1 MSQYSYE
8 EGYVGTNYE
17 EGSNFVSSDS
27 MGHTGDPNLDL
38 EYERHRQAMPEQ
50 VQNFLQY
57 FQKVLN
63 DQNVYEIENCYENGW
78 NQLSER
84 FYASEPWPEAESVA
98 PVVSNDP
105 LFLIVYKELYFR
117 HIYARI
123 SSGPSQ
129 EQRFK
134 SYYNY
139 CDLFNYILNADG
151 PVALDLPNQWLWDII
166 DEFIY
171 QFQAFTQ
178 YRCKLSKKPDDEI
191 DVLRSSPKIWNIHS
205 VLNVLHSL
213 VDKSKINEQLE
224 AYNTGKDQ
232 ETIADI
238 AGQFGRCSLYK
249 MLGYFSL
256 IGLLR
261 LHSLL
266 GDYHQALSVL
276 EHINITKKSTV
287 YSRVPVPECQITTYY
302 YVGFAHMM
310 MRHYQAAIDTFS
322 SILTYI
328 QRTKNTALQR
338 SSQYKMDM
346 INKQTDQMFNLLA
359 LCSNLY
365 PVRVDE
371 SLAQT
376 MREKVGSDKWQ
387 RLQKSEK
394 SAFEECFSFGCPKFL
409 SPVAP
414 NFDAG
419 PLNSHKEPMIHQ
431 CKVFLEEVEQQVQLP
446 TIRSFLK
453 LYSTMPVEKLA
464 IFLGMEVDDFTAQL
478 TCIKHKMIHARTDKD
493 IEGQLEVDFYID
505 GDMVHIADTKIER
518 GYADY
523 FIKQIHKF
531 EELNY
536 HVSQLT

>member
-1 MSQYSYE
+1 MNPYNYDE
-8 EGYVGTNYE
+8 AYDEYGAPHVG
-17 EGSNFVSSDS
+17 GDS
-27 MGHTGDPNLDL
+27 MGHTGNPTLDL
-38 EYERHRQAMPEQ
+38 EYERHRQALPEG
-50 VQNFLQY
+50 VQNFLLY
-57 FQKVLN
+57 FQRVLN
-63 DQNVYEIENCYENGW
+63 AQDVYEIESCYENGW
-78 NQLSER
+78 NQLTER
-84 FYASEPWPEAESVA
+84 YYASEPWPDAESITH
-98 PVVSNDP
+98 VVGNDAM
-105 LFLIVYKELYFR
+105 FLILYKELYFR
-117 HIYARI
+117 HIYARM
-123 SSGPSQ
+123 SNGPTQ
-129 EQRFK
+129 DQRFK

-151 PVALDLPNQWLWDII
+151 PVVLELPNQWLWDII

-178 YRCKLSKKPDDEI
+178 YRCKLSKKPDNEI
-191 DVLRSSPKIWNIHS
+191 EVLRNNPKIWNIHS

-224 AYNTGKDQ
+224 AYNQGKDQ
-232 ETIADI
+232 EAITNI
-238 AGQFGRCSLYK
+238 AGVYGQCSLYK

-276 EHINITKKSTV
+276 ENINITKRSTV
-287 YSRVPVPECQITTYY
+287 YSRVPECQITTYY

-310 MRHYQAAIDTFS
+310 MRQYQAAIDTFS

-328 QRTKNTALQR
+328 QRTKSTTLQR

-359 LCSNLY
+359 LCSILY
-365 PVRVDE
+365 PVRIDE

-376 MREKVGSDKWQ
+376 MREKTGLDKWQ
-387 RLQKSEK
+387 RLQKSDK

-431 CKVFLEEVEQQVQLP
+431 CKVFLEEVEQHVQLP

-464 IFLGMEVDDFTAQL
+464 VFLGMDPDDFLAQL
-478 TCIKHKMIHARTDKD
+478 TCIKHKMMHARSDKD
-493 IEGQLEVDFYID
+493 QEGQLEVDFYID

-531 EELNY
+531 EELNF
-536 HVSQLT
+536 HIKQLK

>member
-1 MSQYSYE
+1 MNKEGGSYE
-8 EGYVGTNYE
+8 EMTGFENDYV
-17 EGSNFVSSDS
+17 DQQ
-27 MGHTGDPNLDL
+27 GHTGDPNLDL
-38 EYERHRQAMPEQ
+38 EYERHRQAIPQ
-50 VQNFLQY
+50 PVQKYLQY
-57 FQKVLN
+57 FQKALN
-63 DQNVYEIENCYENGW
+63 DQNVYEIENYYENGW
-78 NQLSER
+78 NHLTEKFFSSE
-84 FYASEPWPEAESVA
+84 AWPEAESIVHI
-98 PVVSNDP
+98 VGNDP
-105 LFLIVYKELYFR
+105 LFLIMYKELYYR

-123 SSGPSQ
+123 QSGPTQ

-178 YRCKLSKKPDDEI
+178 YRCKLSKKSEEEI
-191 DVLRSSPKIWNIHS
+191 DILRGNPKIWNIHS

-213 VDKSKINEQLE
+213 VDKSKINEQLQ
-224 AYNTGKDQ
+224 AYNEGMNQDA
-232 ETIADI
+232 IANV
-238 AGQFGRCSLYK
+238 AGIFGGCSLYK

-266 GDYHQALSVL
+266 GDYQHALSVL
-276 EHINITKKSTV
+276 ENINITKRSTV
-287 YSRVPVPECQITTYY
+287 YSRVPECQITTYY
-302 YVGFAHMM
+302 YVGFAYMM
-310 MRHYQAAIDTFS
+310 MRKYQAAIDTFS

-328 QRTKNTALQR
+328 QRTKNTTLQR

-346 INKQTDQMFNLLA
+346 INKQTDQMFNLLG
-359 LCSNLY
+359 LCATLY
-365 PVRVDE
+365 PVRIDE
-371 SLAQT
+371 SLSQA
-376 MREKVGSDKWQ
+376 MKEKIGADKWG
-387 RLQKSEK
+387 RMQKGEK
-394 SAFEECFSFGCPKFL
+394 TAFEESYSFGCPKFL

-419 PLNSHKEPMIHQ
+419 PLNSHKEPLHHQ
-431 CKVFLEEVEQQVQLP
+431 CKVFLEEVEQQARLP
-446 TIRSFLK
+446 TIRSYLK

-464 IFLGMEVDDFTAQL
+464 AFLDMDIEDFTAQL
-478 TCIKHKMIHARTDKD
+478 MCLKHKMNNARSDKD
-493 IEGQLEVDFYID
+493 QEGQLEVDFYID
-505 GDMVHIADTKIER
+505 GDMIHIADTKIQR

-531 EELNY
+531 EELNR
-536 HVSQLT
+536 HVKALK

>member
-1 MSQYSYE
+1 MASYTE
-8 EGYVGTNYE
+8 EAYVEYE
-17 EGSNFVSSDS
+17 DGLQVSGDT
-27 MGHTGDPNLDL
+27 MGHTGDPTLDL
-38 EYERHRQAMPEQ
+38 EFERHRQVNVPDA
-50 VQNFLQY
+50 VQNYLQY
-57 FQKVLN
+57 FQKALN
-63 DQNVYEIENCYENGW
+63 DQNMYELESYYENGW
-78 NQLSER
+78 NQLTER
-84 FYASEPWPEAESVA
+84 YYATEAWPEAESISPFVG
-98 PVVSNDP
+98 NDA
-105 LFLIVYKELYFR
+105 LFLILYKELHYR

-123 SSGPSQ
+123 QNGPSQ

-151 PVALDLPNQWLWDII
+151 PVMLDLPNQWLWDII

-178 YRCKLSKKPDDEI
+178 YRCKLSKKSENEI
-191 DVLRSSPKIWNIHS
+191 EILRSNPKIWNIHS

-224 AYNTGKDQ
+224 AYNNGMDQ
-232 ETIADI
+232 ESIVRV
-238 AGQFGRCSLYK
+238 AGIFGHHSLYK

-266 GDYHQALSVL
+266 GDYHQALSSL
-276 EHINITKKSTV
+276 ENINITKRSTV
-287 YSRVPVPECQITTYY
+287 YSQVPECQITTYY
-302 YVGFAHMM
+302 YVGFAYMM
-310 MRHYQAAIDTFS
+310 MRKYQLAIDTFS

-328 QRTKNTALQR
+328 QRTKSTTLQR

-359 LCSNLY
+359 LCANLY
-365 PVRVDE
+365 PVRIDE
-371 SLAQT
+371 SLAQS
-376 MREKVGSDKWQ
+376 MREKVGADKWQ
-387 RLQKSEK
+387 RMQKGDK
-394 SAFEECFSFGCPKFL
+394 SAFEESFSFGCPKFL

-431 CKVFLEEVEQQVQLP
+431 CKVFLEEVEQQAQLP

-464 IFLGMEVDDFTAQL
+464 VFLDMDVDEFTAQL
-478 TCIKHKMIHARTDKD
+478 LCIKHKMKNARSGKD
-493 IEGQLEVDFYID
+493 QEGQLEVDFYID

-531 EELNY
+531 EELNL
-536 HVSQLT
+536 HIKQLK